1 MKVFTFK
8 IWKFEQKVVYLHS
21 REKRPDIREMKR
33 LLSIFG
39 LLIGCSMLYA
49 GPKVSEDAAKAALA
63 RIDVQISQQ
72 ELQGDVEREGNARWQ
87 KMLILKNYSMTKQ
100 QAEEA
105 EYQMEWFRKNNQWD
119 NYYRTWQLKANA
131 LSALGKLQQSLQETQ
146 RMLDDAKSRNNDLGR
161 AMAYKQIGVIYLNM
175 KQTEPAIEALQH
187 YAELMKDEEDDFSSI
202 SNIYYRMA
210 KAYDYD
216 KAYDRELQLTNE
228 WLEFLHDKVGKVEKA
243 EVRECYNSCYLARTA
258 AFIGLERLEDA
269 KHALDTAEHHAH
281 LIKTTLSLHHCY
293 KMQAR
298 YYLAKGDAAMALH
311 YTDSVR
317 QITKERDDHIEEVR
331 AQALMMLG
339 QGKEAA
345 QIYQRLYHEKDSVFG
360 RDARLHLDEL
370 NALFQIDELKTE
382 QQRTK
387 FLYTLLTASSV
398 VLALLLL
405 LFYGWR
411 SAIRQKKVNEKLR
424 IANEQANVSSKMKSE
439 FIRNI
444 THEIRT
450 PLNIVSGFT
459 QILTKPDLDLQDE
472 ELSDLKERVIENTDR
487 ITNLVDRMLIL
498 SDASSEALIERHDQT
513 NVVDIVSQAIDHSKI
528 ALHTCP
534 GHSTFGRVQPQQPN
548 SIDST
553 VVFEV
558 DQIQMIHLR
567 TNKLYAIRAL
577 SQLLENAVKFTRE
590 GSITLS
596 MAYTDT
602 KVSFTVEDTG
612 IGIPADQTEHIFE
625 EFVQLDTFADG
636 TGIGLTVAR
645 SIAQRMGGNLW
656 LDTSYTKGS
665 RFVLELLRT

>member
-1 MKVFTFK
+1 MGF
-8 IWKFEQKVVYLHS
+8 
-21 REKRPDIREMKR
+21 
-33 LLSIFG
+33 
-39 LLIGCSMLYA
+39 LIACLMLYA
-49 GPKVSEDAAKAALA
+49 GPTEGTDA
-63 RIDVQISQQ
+63 IGQ
-72 ELQGDVEREGNARWQ
+72 ESNARWEE
-87 KMLILKNYSMTKQ
+87 IVALKNSSQTGKLVT
-100 QAEEA
+100 EA
-105 EYQMEWFRKNNQWD
+105 EVQMEWFRRHGQWD
-119 NYYRTWQLKANA
+119 NYYRTWQLRANA
-131 LSALGKLQQSLQETQ
+131 FCALGKLQQSLHETQ
-146 RMLDDAKSRNNDLGR
+146 RMLGDAKERNNKLGR
-161 AMAYKQIGVIYLNM
+161 ALAYKQIGIIYLNM
-175 KQTEPAIEALQH
+175 KQTEPAVEALRH
-187 YAELMKDEEDDFSSI
+187 YAELMGDEGDINSL
-202 SNIYYRMA
+202 SNIYYRMC

-216 KAYDRELQLTNE
+216 KAYKQELQVADE
-228 WLEFLHDKVGKVEKA
+228 WYYFLLRRVGKQKRPEI
-243 EVRECYNSCYLARTA
+243 RQCYNAFYLARA
-258 AFIGLERLEDA
+258 AALIGLKRFDEA
-269 KHALDTAEHHAH
+269 GMALDTAGHHSH
-281 LIKTTLSLHHCY
+281 LINTALSLHHYY

-298 YYLAKGDAAMALH
+298 YYLAKGDAVMALH

-317 QITKERDDHIEEVR
+317 QTTKERDDHIEEVR

-387 FLYTLLTASSV
+387 FLYTLLTASSI